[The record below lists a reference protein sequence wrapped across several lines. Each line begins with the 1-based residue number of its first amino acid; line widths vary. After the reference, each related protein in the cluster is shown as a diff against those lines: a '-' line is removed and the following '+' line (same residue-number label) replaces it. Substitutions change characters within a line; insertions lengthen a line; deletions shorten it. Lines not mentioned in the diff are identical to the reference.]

1 MLLLL
6 LALPK
11 VRSDVLEYCDAF
23 LCCSVVVVVAALF
36 AAAVCVVRSA
46 TNVKLC
52 FDVLGYGDADI
63 NNVDAVFAAVFT
75 AASAQ
80 CQGAVLVAWDVMIQA

>member
-1 MLLLL
+1 MLLL

-11 VRSDVLEYCDAF
+11 DRSDVLECCDAF
-23 LCCSVVVVVAALF
+23 LCCSVVVVAALF
-36 AAAVCVVRSA
+36 AAAVCIVRSA

-63 NNVDAVFAAVFT
+63 NNIDAVFAAVFT
-75 AASAQ
+75 AASAH
-80 CQGAVLVAWDVMIQA
+80 CQGAV